1 MKFKGQEVN
10 FEMII
15 WFALN
20 ILIIIDILLITIA
33 MLFTLPEGTEMG
45 IQMFDFCVCILL
57 MAEWLINLY
66 LSASKTEYLK
76 EKYNILA
83 LIASIPFDV
92 IIPIVIPGINLLRY
106 FRLLKLLRIIALF
119 NMFIDGIN
127 RFIKK
132 TNLDKIL
139 TGVFL
144 TILIFTGALYI
155 WGTSYSL
162 FDDFYFVIVTLTT
175 VGYGDITPQT
185 YNEKVISIVL
195 IFVGV
200 FIFSTITAAISS
212 FLTDRLLKDD
222 DEELENLIEEKYES
236 LSDELKTVK
245 EENKKLHEDI
255 KELKELVK
263 NK

>member
-1 MKFKGQEVN
+1 MKFKGKEVN

-66 LSASKTEYLK
+66 LSASKIEYLK

-139 TGVFL
+139 AGVFL

-175 VGYGDITPQT
+175 VGYGD
-185 YNEKVISIVL
+185 
-195 IFVGV
+195 
-200 FIFSTITAAISS
+200 TITAAISS

-263 NK
+263 KK